1 MKIVVGLGNPGKEYE
16 HTRHNTGFLLV
27 DAYANVEKK
36 TWNIEK
42 KFRSEICTINKNE
55 QKILLVKP
63 QTFMNNSGI
72 AVRALIDF
80 YKLNL
85 TDLVIIHDEKDF
97 PLGIYKIQTNRS
109 SAGHNGVQSIT
120 DHLGTKDFTRVRIG
134 IGPTTKKIDRI
145 EDYVMQKFS
154 KVEFKILRTNF
165 KNLIQEIENIILE

>member
-1 MKIVVGLGNPGKEYE
+1 MKLIIGLGNPGKEYE
-16 HTRHNTGFLLV
+16 HTRHNAGFLLV

-42 KFRSEICTINKNE
+42 KFRSELCTINKNQ

-72 AVRALIDF
+72 AVRALVDF

-85 TDLVIIHDEKDF
+85 TDLVIIHDEKDL

-109 SAGHNGVQSIT
+109 SAGHNGVQSII

-134 IGPTTKKIDRI
+134 VGPTTKKIDRI

-154 KVEFKILRTNF
+154 KEESKLLKETVEKIV
-165 KNLIQEIENIILE
+165 QEIKIVL